1 MIKNKERIPGL
12 DLIKSLGLVLV
23 IYYHITWQYPPDVIT
38 SRDPMNYIFYWLQP
52 FLSCCVPLFFMASGA
67 LTLTRPVKLRRNTLR
82 CVHLFLITVFW
93 AVACLAVVL
102 LLKGERV
109 SAGVFLQIAY
119 DLRRGYIQHLWYMP
133 NFIFLSLM
141 APVLVS
147 LKSGDKKV
155 YWFFI
160 GVIGFF
166 TFGQS
171 LLNDGEY
178 FLRWVFGKTGY
189 NGYRYGLWFVDFFS
203 YHYWYIFIYYALGA
217 WVMENRE
224 KLRNRHR
231 LLALFIP
238 FCMTILF
245 LVAVAISRVRGEVYD
260 PVFNNYSSIFTLL
273 LSFSVFVLLVDRKPG
288 KTVAAVA
295 ASLSECSL
303 GIYILHWL
311 IWGGFVR
318 LMPEVM
324 KNVTIAWPM
333 TAVILLLSWG
343 VTWLML
349 RIPFVKNFVTAAP
362 GWIRKYS

>member
-23 IYYHITWQYPPDVIT
+23 IYYHITWQYPPDILT
-38 SRDPMNYIFYWLQP
+38 SRNPVDYVFYWLQP
-52 FLSCCVPLFFMASGA
+52 FLSCCVPLFFMVSGA
-67 LTLTRPVKLRRNTLR
+67 LSLTRPVKLKKNSLR
-82 CVHLFLITVFW
+82 CLHLLLITMVW
-93 AVACLAVVL
+93 VVICLLVVL
-102 LLKGERV
+102 WLKGERV
-109 SAGVFLQIAY
+109 SLGEFLRMGR
-119 DLRRGYIQHLWYMP
+119 DLRVGYIQHLWYLP

-141 APVLVS
+141 APVLYT
-147 LKSGDKKV
+147 LKSGDRRV

-160 GVIGFF
+160 GLIGLFA
-166 TFGQS
+166 FGCT
-171 LLNDGEY
+171 LFNDGEY
-178 FLRWVFGKTGY
+178 FLRWMLGKTGY
-189 NGYRYGLWFVDFFS
+189 TGYRYPFWYVDYFA
-203 YHYWYIFIYYALGA
+203 YHYWYSFVYFALGA
-217 WVMENRE
+217 WIVENRE
-224 KLRNRHR
+224 KLAGKHR
-231 LLALFIP
+231 VLALSIPCSLTALFLLALA
-238 FCMTILF
+238 T
-245 LVAVAISRVRGEVYD
+245 SRVKGWVYD

-273 LSFSVFVLLVDRKPG
+273 LSFSVFALLVDRKPG

-362 GWIRKYS
+362 GWIRKF